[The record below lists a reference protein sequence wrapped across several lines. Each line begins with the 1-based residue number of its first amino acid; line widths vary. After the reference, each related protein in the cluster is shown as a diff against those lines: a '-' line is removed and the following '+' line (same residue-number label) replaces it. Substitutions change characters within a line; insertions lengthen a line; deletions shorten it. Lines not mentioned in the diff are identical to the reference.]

1 MNQTREESSRDTNQK
16 KALKIGGKKL
26 QVNRINNDLNAE
38 KILLEKEWISWPRKC
53 SWSDVLNQLFL
64 INGAVSLVKST
75 WSPRGIWDFFF
86 PKNHFFS
93 DSVIS
98 KYCCRL
104 SAKCCLAR
112 NLVIC
117 STSLLKLCP
126 LMCKQMSASLLTEWL
141 AGFKI
146 EVENLC
152 SDLDQFSR
160 PGFYNI
166 PVDFNDYNKGYRTF
180 TQITIVF

>member
-1 MNQTREESSRDTNQK
+1 MDFLTKKMFMKGCSEST
-16 KALKIGGKKL
+16 
-26 QVNRINNDLNAE
+26 
-38 KILLEKEWISWPRKC
+38 
-53 SWSDVLNQLFL
+53 VLNQWCSFPGE
-64 INGAVSLVKST
+64 INMKSK
-75 WSPRGIWDFFF
+75 RNLRFFF

-126 LMCKQMSASLLTEWL
+126 LMCKQMSASLLTE
-141 AGFKI
+141 
-146 EVENLC
+146 
-152 SDLDQFSR
+152 
-160 PGFYNI
+160 
-166 PVDFNDYNKGYRTF
+166 
-180 TQITIVF
+180 